1 MRPARRRWE
10 GSSPEQWAHKPDLS
24 ESALGTRLAF
34 HFAHYTIV
42 RTNRRRAKFPT
53 QGGFLRSQRTSDRVF
68 RSSAYGTSRK
78 KYAKQLKSG
87 LGGEADLT
95 PGAATADSDPKA
107 VMTEPPIRPPRR
119 CRRDRRRDGEAE
131 PPRGLKLMN
140 NSKWSAAGP
149 VDRGRLDP

>member
-119 CRRDRRRDGEAE
+119 CRRG
-131 PPRGLKLMN
+131 
-140 NSKWSAAGP
+140 STAGW
-149 VDRGRLDP
+149 